1 MLNHL
6 YISNFALIESLEM
19 EFSKG
24 MSIITGETGAGK
36 SILLGALGLVLGKR
50 ADLSSLKNKDEKCII
65 EAHFAIKNYNL
76 QAVFEANEID
86 YDDLTIIR
94 REILP
99 SGKSRAFVNDS
110 PINLSVLQNL
120 SQYLL
125 DIHSQHQTSE
135 LAEDSFQLEM
145 IDAVANNHKLLA
157 QYQMLLKQYK
167 KAKKEYNQ
175 LTSDKAD
182 LIKEYDY
189 NSFLLNELIELDLK
203 SINQEELEKQLEV
216 LANIETL
223 QEHLDKGLAILTEE
237 QYGIVANLK
246 ELKASIGKASAI
258 TSEYN
263 ELLERIT
270 SVLIEVDD
278 ITHEVE
284 IKTENLVHDPET
296 LFQINQKLQALYALQ
311 KKHGVLSVYELT
323 EIQTELENKVIS
335 VDEFDAKLA
344 ALQTEIEKLTNDLQ
358 QIANQ
363 LTQKRAEAA
372 PLLISKILEILAQL
386 GMKNARFE
394 YENVIAK
401 DFLPTGRDQIQ
412 LLLSAN
418 TGTNFGPIKK
428 VASGGEMSRIML
440 AIKAIMSKYSKLPTI
455 IFDEIDTGVSG
466 EIANKMAEIMYDM
479 SSTMQV
485 FVITHLPQ
493 VASKGDYHFKVSKS
507 VVNGTTV
514 SVLNLLNDEERI
526 LQIAEMIS
534 GDNYSESAIN
544 HAKELLR
551 LL

>member
-6 YISNFALIESLEM
+6 YISNFALIESLEID
-19 EFSKG
+19 FSKG

-50 ADLSSLKNKDEKCII
+50 ADLSSLKNKDEKCVI

-76 QAVFEANEID
+76 KEIFEANEID
-86 YDDLTIIR
+86 YDEVTIVR

-125 DIHSQHQTSE
+125 DIHSQHQTSD

-145 IDAVANNHKLLA
+145 IDAVANNHTLLA
-157 QYQMLLKQYK
+157 QYQENLKKYK

-175 LTSDKAD
+175 LSADKAD

-189 NSFLLNELIELDLK
+189 NSYLLNELIELNLAT
-203 SINQEELEKQLEV
+203 INQEELEKQLDV
-216 LANIETL
+216 LSNVEAL
-223 QEHLDKGLAILTEE
+223 QEHLDRGLAILTEE
-237 QYGIVANLK
+237 QYGIITTLK
-246 ELKASIGKASAI
+246 DLKATIAKANSISV
-258 TSEYN
+258 EYG
-263 ELLERIT
+263 ELYDRIN
-270 SVLIEVDD
+270 SVVIEADD
-278 ITHEVE
+278 IASEIE
-284 IKTENLVHDPET
+284 IKVENLVNDPEA
-296 LFQINQKLQALYALQ
+296 LFQINQKLQGLYALQ

-323 EIQTELENKVIS
+323 QIQKELENKVIS
-335 VDEFDAKLA
+335 VDEFDTRLESLKIDIETYNSNL
-344 ALQTEIEKLTNDLQ
+344 LQL
-358 QIANQ
+358 ANQ

-394 YENVIAK
+394 YENLIAK

-418 TGTNFGPIKK
+418 MGTNFGPIKK

-440 AIKAIMSKYSKLPTI
+440 AIKAIMSQYSKLPTI

-466 EIANKMAEIMYDM
+466 EIANKMADIMYDM

-507 VVNGTTV
+507 VVNNTTV
-514 SVLNLLNDEERI
+514 SVLNLLSTEQRI

-534 GDNYSESAIN
+534 GENYTESAIN

-551 LL
+551 IL

>member
-6 YISNFALIESLEM
+6 YISNFALIESLEID
-19 EFSKG
+19 FSKG

-50 ADLSSLKNKDEKCII
+50 ADLNSLKNKEEKCII

-76 QAVFEANEID
+76 KAIFEANEID
-86 YDDLTIIR
+86 YDDLTIVR

-110 PINLSVLQNL
+110 PITLAALQNL

-125 DIHSQHQTSE
+125 DIHSQHQTSD

-145 IDAVANNHKLLA
+145 IDAVATNHKLLEN
-157 QYQMLLKQYK
+157 YQTILKKFK

-175 LTSDKAD
+175 LTADKAE

-189 NSFLLNELIELDLK
+189 NSYLLNELVELNLG
-203 SINQEELEKQLEV
+203 SINQEELEKQLDILSNVE
-216 LANIETL
+216 AL
-223 QEHLDKGLAILTEE
+223 QEHLDRGLAILNEE
-237 QYGIVANLK
+237 QYGVISNLK
-246 ELKASIGKASAI
+246 DLKATISKASSI
-258 TSEYN
+258 SDEYV
-263 ELLERIT
+263 ELAERIN
-270 SVLIEVDD
+270 SVLIEIDD
-278 ITHEVE
+278 IANEVE
-284 IKTENLVHDPET
+284 TKSENLVKDPEA

-335 VDEFDAKLA
+335 VDEFDARLESLKL
-344 ALQTEIEKLTNDLQ
+344 EIENYNSDLLQ
-358 QIANQ
+358 LASQ
-363 LTQKRAEAA
+363 LTQSRAEAA

-394 YENVIAK
+394 YENIIAK

-418 TGTNFGPIKK
+418 KGTDFGPIKK

-466 EIANKMAEIMYDM
+466 EIANKMADIMYDM

-493 VASKGDYHFKVSKS
+493 VAAKGDYHYKVSKS
-507 VVNGTTV
+507 VVNDTTV
-514 SVLNLLNDEERI
+514 SVLNLLTQEERI

-534 GDNYSESAIN
+534 GENYTDSAIN

-551 LL
+551 IL